1 MPRKA
6 TVVAVSERQRA
17 ILEKMERARWTPRG
31 RAERAR
37 IVVMSADGMASLEQA
52 RRLRVDRQRVR
63 RWRNRWAEAQGR
75 LAAAEKQGASDK
87 DLERLVREV
96 LSDRQR
102 PGGPTTFTPEQ
113 VTDLIALACETPSDS
128 GLPISHW
135 TPPDLAREAVR
146 RGIVNSISPR
156 HLDRF
161 LKRSRPQAA
170 QTPLL
175 AHVACRARGSQVLQP
190 RGRGAV

>member
-1 MPRKA
+1 LPKKA

-17 ILEKMERARWTPRG
+17 ILEKMKRARWTPRG
-31 RAERAR
+31 RAERAQ
-37 IVVMSADGMASLEQA
+37 IVLMSADGMASLEQA

-63 RWRNRWAEAQGR
+63 RWRNRWAEAGGR
-75 LAAAEKQGASDK
+75 LAAAEEQGASDK
-87 DLERLVREV
+87 DLGRLVREV

-113 VTDLIALACETPSDS
+113 VTDLIALACEKPSDS

-135 TPPDLAREAVR
+135 TPPELAREAVS
-146 RGIVNSISPR
+146 RGIVESISPR

-170 QTPLL
+170 QEPLL
-175 AHVACRARGSQVLQP
+175 AHVT
-190 RGRGAV
+190 

>member
-1 MPRKA
+1 LPQKA
-6 TVVAVSERQRA
+6 TVVAVSEGQRA
-17 ILEKMERARWTPRG
+17 LLEKMKRARWTPRG
-31 RAERAR
+31 RAERAQ
-37 IVVMSADGMASLEQA
+37 IVLMTAEGMASLEQA

-63 RWRNRWAEAQGR
+63 RWRNRWAEAEGR
-75 LAAAEKQGASDK
+75 LAAAEEQGASDK

-102 PGGPTTFTPEQ
+102 PGGPTRFTPEQ
-113 VTDLIALACETPSDS
+113 VTDLIALAWETPSDS

-135 TPPDLAREAVR
+135 TPPDLAGEAVR
-146 RGIVNSISPR
+146 RGIVDSSSPR
-156 HLDRF
+156 HLDRY

-175 AHVACRARGSQVLQP
+175 AHVA
-190 RGRGAV
+190 